1 MILFLQGSVPIK
13 VVVVDRDNDD
23 EDLVDVL
30 TDVYDQAVAFD
41 DRESA
46 EFTAVDL
53 EGTRDADQTQYVL
66 ALYIYTPGHEL
77 NRIVSYDCM
86 EYSSNRDYL

>member
-1 MILFLQGSVPIK
+1 M
-13 VVVVDRDNDD
+13 VDRDNDD

-41 DRESA
+41 DREVA

-53 EGTRDADQTQYVL
+53 KGTRDADQTQ
-66 ALYIYTPGHEL
+66 
-77 NRIVSYDCM
+77 
-86 EYSSNRDYL
+86 